1 MFQSGHQPTI
11 RSDSMTPSEIA
22 RELARDDMFPKAAM
36 AAAREDR
43 ETMVP
48 IFVDLITRLADQDRS
63 AMHDDDVTALVPVFH
78 MLGEFREANAYRPV
92 LKLLRQDSETLEYL
106 LGDAVTETSFRV
118 VGGTFDGDLQPL
130 FEVIEDPK
138 VYEFARASMMD
149 ALVLIALLHPDH
161 RATIE
166 DYFRSFRSRH
176 PEELPLEVLIGWM
189 DAVANLGI
197 EDMTEEVRAAF
208 EIGLIP
214 ADYCDFDYFLKDL
227 ETTRDAD
234 GAPANRRYRKSLITD
249 AIDELSRWH
258 GYSDAFF
265 AELKKYRARNV
276 LHTPLTTET
285 FTHETPPVGRNDPC
299 PCGSGRKF
307 KKCCLH

>member
-1 MFQSGHQPTI
+1 
-11 RSDSMTPSEIA
+11 MTPSEIS

-48 IFVDLITRLADQDRS
+48 IFVDLITRLADQNRS
-63 AMHDDDVTALVPVFH
+63 PMNDDDVTALVPVFH
-78 MLGEFREANAYRPV
+78 MLGEFREPRAYRPV
-92 LKLLRQDSETLEYL
+92 LQLLRQPEGTLSYL
-106 LGDAVTETSFRV
+106 LGDTVTETSFLV
-118 VGGTFDGDLQPL
+118 VAGTFDGDLQPL
-130 FEVIEDPK
+130 FEAIEDPEA
-138 VYEFARASMMD
+138 YDFARCALMH
-149 ALVLIALLHPDH
+149 ALVKISQLHPDH

-166 DYFRSFRSRH
+166 SYFRTFRSRR
-176 PEELPLEVLIGWM
+176 PDVPAEEVLIGWM
-189 DAVANLGI
+189 DAIANLGL
-197 EDMTEEVRAAF
+197 EDMTEEVRTAF

-214 ADYCDFDYFLKDL
+214 SDYCDFDYFLEDL
-227 ETTRDAD
+227 LNTRDAG
-234 GAPANRRYRKSLITD
+234 GAPANRRYQKSLITD
-249 AIDELSRWH
+249 AIDELSAWH

-276 LHTPLTTET
+276 LRTPLTTET